1 MVRIHPYEDSTIESR
16 DDTAPF
22 DLETYDGWTASAAAL
37 LQGKPDWTVLTED
50 DALAT
55 LSLPAV
61 NSKAVHSG
69 SL

>member
-1 MVRIHPYEDSTIESR
+1 MVKIHPYGDCMMKSPNF
-16 DDTAPF
+16 TAHF
-22 DLETYDGWTASAAAL
+22 DLETYDGWTAAAPAL
-37 LQGKPDWTVLTED
+37 LQVKSDWTVLTED

-69 SL
+69 PL